1 MSQRDILLS
10 LLGSLLAVW
19 LGCSANAQQPPVTV
33 EVAPVTT
40 RHLRQ
45 EVPLVAT
52 VEAVRRS
59 IVAAE
64 QDGLVIERLFEEG
77 ASVKAGQELV
87 RTDTELSLAQRRVVD
102 AALGSAR
109 GQLGQAQAELENA
122 LAELSR
128 IEQLRKQGV
137 VTEKEFRDI
146 ETIRR
151 VSQARVIARQA
162 DVQQQE
168 AELKR
173 LDLMVA
179 KSVVKA
185 PFDGM
190 VAVKRAEVGQWLA
203 QGDPVAEV
211 VSTDPI
217 HISVAVPE
225 KLIAR
230 ISTGAKFDVTID
242 ALPGAT
248 LVGEVDRILPVAD
261 NASRTFTVK
270 LKIPNTDQRLRPGFF
285 ARVVLTSGNTAEAIA
300 VPRSAVVS
308 RGGAFFVVAARDGK
322 AAVVPVTY
330 DTIEGNDAMVTG
342 DLKPG
347 ETVVTRGNESLM
359 GGETLIPVTLAG
371 QK

>member
-1 MSQRDILLS
+1 V
-10 LLGSLLAVW
+10 LLATSIASLVH
-19 LGCSANAQQPPVTV
+19 AQQPPVSV
-33 EVAPVTT
+33 ELAPVTT

-64 QDGLVIERLFEEG
+64 QEGLVIERLFEEG
-77 ASVKAGQELV
+77 AAVRAGQELV

-102 AALGSAR
+102 AAAASAR

-122 LAELSR
+122 LAEFYR

-151 VSQARVIARQA
+151 VSQARVLARQA
-162 DVQQQE
+162 EVQEQE
-168 AELKR
+168 SQLQR
-173 LDLMVA
+173 LDLIVA

-190 VAVKRAEVGQWLA
+190 VAIKRAEVGQWLA

-225 KLIAR
+225 KLISRVTA
-230 ISTGAKFDVTID
+230 GAKFDVTID
-242 ALPGAT
+242 ALPGET
-248 LVGEVDRILPVAD
+248 LTGEVDRILPVAD

-270 LKIPNTDQRLRPGFF
+270 LKVPNADQRLRPGFF
-285 ARVVLTSGNTAEAIA
+285 ARVILASPDAKEVIA
-300 VPRSAVVS
+300 VPRSAVVT
-308 RGGAFFVVAARDGK
+308 RGRAFFVVAAREGK
-322 AAVVPVTY
+322 AVVVPVTY
-330 DTIEGNDAMVTG
+330 DTIEGSDAMVTG

-347 ETVVTRGNESLM
+347 EQVVVRGNEALM
-359 GGETLIPVTLAG
+359 GGESLVPVTLAG